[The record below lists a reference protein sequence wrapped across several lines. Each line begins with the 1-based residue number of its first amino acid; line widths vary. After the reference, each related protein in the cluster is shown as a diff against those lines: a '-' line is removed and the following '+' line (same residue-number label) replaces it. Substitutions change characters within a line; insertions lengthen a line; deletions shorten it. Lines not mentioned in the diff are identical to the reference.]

1 MKRESDDATYCERPN
16 SAARRSDTIVVIFD
30 DFIQCCDH
38 LVSLVVRVRIDA
50 TKPLIRTRRILRL
63 VSRFRTAQTRP
74 SLSNQ
79 GHDGSRRR
87 AAHQGADVITLSQGE
102 PDFDTPSAICEAGI
116 RAIRDGNTRY
126 TAVAGIKPLRAA
138 IGESLRRDHG
148 LDYGIDQIT
157 VGCGAK
163 QVVFNALFASLDPGD
178 EVVIPTPCW
187 VSYPDIVALAGG
199 KPVVVACS
207 ELDGFKLRPRALE
220 KAITPRTK
228 WLMLNSPCNPTGAV
242 YSRGD
247 LLALAAVLHERTH
260 VHVLSD
266 DIYEKLTY
274 DADFATMAAVAPDLY
289 ERTLTVNGV
298 SKADAMTGWRVGYGA
313 GPLAL
318 IKAMNLIQGQ
328 TSSHTSSISQHA
340 ALEAL
345 SGRRDHIKEF
355 VRAFLER
362 RDLVV
367 AKLNQAKGLACRVP
381 DGAFY
386 VFPSCKG
393 VIGKRTPD
401 AKLIETD
408 SDFAMYLLD
417 AFAVAVVP
425 GSGFMASPY
434 IRISYASSFEDLN
447 RACDRIIAA
456 CATLS

>member
-1 MKRESDDATYCERPN
+1 MSLISER
-16 SAARRSDTIVVIFD
+16 
-30 DFIQCCDH
+30 
-38 LVSLVVRVRIDA
+38 LKVVRPSQ
-50 TKPLIRTRRILRL
+50 TK
-63 VSRFRTAQTRP
+63 VMTA
-74 SLSNQ
+74 
-79 GHDGSRRR
+79 R
-87 AAHQGADVITLSQGE
+87 AAELRDQGADVITLSQGE
-102 PDFDTPSAICEAGI
+102 PDFDTPSMICEAGI
-116 RAIRDGNTRY
+116 RAIRAGQTRY

-187 VSYPDIVALAGG
+187 VSYPDMVALAGG
-199 KPVVVACS
+199 KPLLVACS
-207 ELDGFKLRPRALE
+207 ERDGFKLRPDALE

-242 YSRGD
+242 YSRSD
-247 LLALAAVLHERTH
+247 LLALAVVLRKHAQ

-274 DADFATMAAVAPDLY
+274 DGGFATMAAVAPDLY
-289 ERTLTVNGV
+289 DRTLTVNGV

-328 TSSHTSSISQHA
+328 TTSHTSSVSQYA

-355 VRAFLER
+355 ARAFLKR
-362 RDLVV
+362 RDLVI

-386 VFPSCKG
+386 VFPSCAG

-401 AKLIETD
+401 GKMLETD

-425 GSGFMASPY
+425 GSGFMVSPY
-434 IRISYASSFEDLN
+434 IRISYASSAEDLT

-456 CATLS
+456 CASLS